1 MKRLF
6 WIAIGAAITVVVIR
20 KGAAL
25 SEHYVPAGARDAAG
39 TLGRVA
45 TAARTVKTEFLAGLA
60 EREAELRHDLIG
72 DVDVEALRSE
82 RARSRADRV
91 DAPRAGR
98 AGRATRAGR
107 GWADGPTEDPEDDGD
122 DGLPYSF
129 F

>member
-6 WIAIGAAITVVVIR
+6 WIAIGAAVTVVVIR

-25 SEHYVPAGARDAAG
+25 SERYLPAGARGAAG
-39 TLGRVA
+39 TLGRVT

-82 RARSRADRV
+82 RARDRAD
-91 DAPRAGR
+91 ALRAGR
-98 AGRATRAGR
+98 TTRAGR
-107 GWADGPTEDPEDDGD
+107 GWADGATEDPEDDGD
-122 DGLPYSF
+122 DGVPYSF

>member
-6 WIAIGAAITVVVIR
+6 WIAIGAAVTVVVIR

-25 SEHYVPAGARDAAG
+25 TERYVPAGARDAAG

-45 TAARTVKTEFLAGLA
+45 TAARTAKSEFLAGLA
-60 EREAELRHDLIG
+60 EREDELRHDLIG

-82 RARSRADRV
+82 RARDRAGHAH
-91 DAPRAGR
+91 APRAAR
-98 AGRATRAGR
+98 TGR

-122 DGLPYSF
+122 DDLPYSF

>member
-1 MKRLF
+1 MKRLV
-6 WIAIGAAITVVVIR
+6 WVAIGAAATVLVIR

-25 SEHYVPAGARDAAG
+25 SEQYLPAGARDAAG

-45 TAARTVKTEFLAGLA
+45 SAARTVKTEFLAGLA

-72 DVDVEALRSE
+72 DVDVDALRSE
-82 RARSRADRV
+82 RARGRADRTH
-91 DAPRAGR
+91 AP
-98 AGRATRAGR
+98 RAGR

-122 DGLPYSF
+122 GGLPYSF

>member
-6 WIAIGAAITVVVIR
+6 WIAIGAAVTVVVIR

-25 SEHYVPAGARDAAG
+25 TERYLPAGARDAAG

-45 TAARTVKTEFLAGLA
+45 SAARTVKTEFLAGLA
-60 EREAELRHDLIG
+60 EREDELRHDLIG

-82 RARSRADRV
+82 RARG
-91 DAPRAGR
+91 RAGR
-98 AGRATRAGR
+98 AHAPRATRAGR

>member
-1 MKRLF
+1 MKRLV
-6 WIAIGAAITVVVIR
+6 WIAIGAAVTVVVIR
-20 KGAAL
+20 KGAEL
-25 SEHYVPAGARDAAG
+25 SERYLPAGARDAVG
-39 TLGRVA
+39 TVGRV
-45 TAARTVKTEFLAGLA
+45 TSAARTAKTEFLAGLA

-82 RARSRADRV
+82 SARDRADRAHDV
-91 DAPRAGR
+91 RTAR
-98 AGRATRAGR
+98 TGR

>member
-1 MKRLF
+1 MRRLF
-6 WIAIGAAITVVVIR
+6 WIGVGVGLTVVVVR
-20 KGAAL
+20 YGRRLYAQ
-25 SEHYVPAGARDAAG
+25 YVPADAA
-39 TLGRVA
+39 A
-45 TAARTVKTEFLAGLA
+45 AIDTAAKVRRTARGVLGEFTAGLA

-82 RARSRADRV
+82 RARDRADRAHDV
-91 DAPRAGR
+91 RTAR
-98 AGRATRAGR
+98 TGR